1 MKKLLLLLLTVIGF
15 SSSIIAQTSTKKT
28 FVFDLDDCIEFA
40 YVNQTDVLNANL
52 DVAIAVSKVKETIG
66 IGLPQVTANLN
77 FQDFL
82 KRPTTL
88 LPGEFFGQ
96 PTGTTV
102 PVKFGTKF
110 NTVYGL
116 EATQLLFD
124 GNYLVGLQA
133 AATFKQLS
141 NKILQRTKVE
151 TAVAVSK
158 AYYSVIVNTERLT
171 LLDANVARLTI
182 VLNETDQL
190 FKNGF
195 AEKIDV
201 DRIRVLYNNLITERD
216 RAQQFAA
223 LGIDLLKFQM
233 GMNIDDELKLKQTA
247 NDLTFEPLADLGID
261 VNPND
266 RIEYSVFNTV
276 FELNKLELK
285 REKVTF
291 LPAISGFANTNKSI
305 QTDEFKSIFNGDANS
320 FPTTVVGLR
329 VTLPLIGGFQKQQR
343 IKQAKL
349 VVEKSKNDLFK
360 LESSIKIEVSNA
372 ATNYITSVQSLENQK
387 QNIQL
392 ASEIY
397 RISKIKFDEG
407 VGSSLEVT
415 TAETSL
421 KEAQNNYLSALFDAL
436 IAKTE
441 LLKATGKIN

>member
-1 MKKLLLLLLTVIGF
+1 MKKLVVLLIAVISFSF
-15 SSSIIAQTSTKKT
+15 SSKAQVQNKKT
-28 FVFDLDDCIEFA
+28 YTFNLDECINFA
-40 YVNQTDVLNANL
+40 YANQTDVLNAGI
-52 DVAIAVSKVKETIG
+52 DVDIAVSKVRETIG
-66 IGLPQVTANLN
+66 IGLPQVTAILN

-82 KRPTTL
+82 KQPTTL

-96 PTGTTV
+96 PSGTTV

-110 NTVYGL
+110 NAVYGL
-116 EATQLLFD
+116 EATQLIFD

-133 AATFKQLS
+133 SATFKELS
-141 NKILQRTKVE
+141 NKILQRTKIE

-171 LLDANVARLTI
+171 LLDANVDRLSK
-182 VLNETDQL
+182 VLTETEAL

-195 AEKIDV
+195 VEKIDV
-201 DRIRVLYNNLITERD
+201 DRIKVLYNNLITEREK
-216 RAQQFAA
+216 AQRFAA

-233 GMNIDDELKLKQTA
+233 GMNIDDELILKETA

-291 LPAISGFANTNKSI
+291 LPAISGFANTNKSL
-305 QTDEFKSIFNGDANS
+305 QTDEFNSLFNGDASS
-320 FPTTVVGLR
+320 FPTTVIGLR
-329 VTLPLIGGFQKQQR
+329 VTLPLVGGFQKQQR
-343 IKQAKL
+343 IKQARL
-349 VVEKSKNDLFK
+349 AVEKSKNDLFK
-360 LESSIKIEVSNA
+360 LESSIKLDVSNA
-372 ATNYITSVQSLENQK
+372 ATNYITSVQSLRNQK
-387 QNIQL
+387 QNIEL
-392 ASEIY
+392 ANEIY

-421 KEAQNNYLSALFDAL
+421 KEAQNNYLSSLFDAL
-436 IAKTE
+436 IAKTD